1 MKVSSLL
8 SVSESAKQA
17 SATVL
22 TKQRT
27 QDPFESAGP
36 YGQSKL
42 GEPSPPLPLQLW
54 KAAEIFF
61 VTEVLRSLLSHGFK
75 KEDHE
80 ASKMDGARSS
90 SHATV
95 PPATHLHHPLGVSK
109 PALLCTRFA
118 YPEDI
123 EREWKLQHADRI
135 IVMQDNKGEMMEG
148 VEVTDR
154 PLLTEDEQ
162 RVLDVYDRLEEL
174 QFEIALLKA
183 QGVLS
188 QGKINVN
195 AELHR
200 TYFL

>member
-42 GEPSPPLPLQLW
+42 GEPSPPLPLQLS

-61 VTEVLRSLLSHGFK
+61 VTEVLRSLLSHDFK

-80 ASKMDGARSS
+80 ASMMDEAPSS

-95 PPATHLHHPLGVSK
+95 PPATHLHRWARQK
-109 PALLCTRFA
+109 PLCTRFA
-118 YPEDI
+118 YPENI
-123 EREWKLQHADRI
+123 KREWKLQHADRI